1 MVLTLAPLPWLRGAA
16 ICLPAWLSSQSDQS
30 GHQLPGC
37 SVAPSSHWARLAGRL
52 PSGRIQW
59 VRLCWGGG
67 VGRGFGGSLPSARIQ
82 WLRLR
87 WAGGLM
93 TPAIWPEAPITK
105 RFLPGSTWVLAEAA
119 SIGTI
124 WRSEETEV

>member
-37 SVAPSSHWARLAGRL
+37 SVAPSSHWARLAG
-52 PSGRIQW
+52 
-59 VRLCWGGG
+59 
-67 VGRGFGGSLPSARIQ
+67 SLPSARIQ

-93 TPAIWPEAPITK
+93 TPAIWPPAPLPK
-105 RFLPGSTWVLAEAA
+105 RLFARQHLGAGVGRIDRHDMVFARTVDVHRQLEPAQVHLLPAHRELVRLD
-119 SIGTI
+119 
-124 WRSEETEV
+124 